1 MQEPKKEDVTGHTF
15 YFVILFSDC
24 ICEQIHIKDL
34 NIFNIQNKEIQG
46 VILRRTSIQSSVHL
60 NFKEIKMTGSSTGP
74 NYRCQGSQKTVMYD
88 LPQEILPLSQ
98 MEHFAPF

>member
-1 MQEPKKEDVTGHTF
+1 MQEPKKEGVAGRTF

-46 VILRRTSIQSSVHL
+46 VILRRISIQSSVVLKHKI
-60 NFKEIKMTGSSTGP
+60 NKDD
-74 NYRCQGSQKTVMYD
+74 R
-88 LPQEILPLSQ
+88 
-98 MEHFAPF
+98 